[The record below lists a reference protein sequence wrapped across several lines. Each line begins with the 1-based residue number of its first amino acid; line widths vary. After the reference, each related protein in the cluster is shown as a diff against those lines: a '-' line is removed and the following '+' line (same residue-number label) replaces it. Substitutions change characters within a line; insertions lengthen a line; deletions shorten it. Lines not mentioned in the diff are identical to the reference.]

1 MSCFWDSIFSSLDDN
16 DYKYLYFKIHDIK
29 NNMESIDR
37 SVLKDILIDIKR
49 TNINDLIQLLM
60 KYNRKCNNVQWNGE
74 KLGEKLIEESFAHVN
89 DFLKNNSSNN
99 AGSSDINA
107 IVTGGYLCGICDPFL
122 ILISE
127 LFDLG
132 IEHGYLKEVMKYTLV
147 KGGERRVL
155 RFTSDQGHFKV
166 G

>member
-29 NNMESIDR
+29 NNIESIDR

-60 KYNRKCNNVQWNGE
+60 KYNRKCKNVQWNGE

>member
-60 KYNRKCNNVQWNGE
+60 KYNRKCENVQWNGE

-147 KGGERRVL
+147 NGGERRVL